1 MTLDVT
7 ISNTNSSAITLYRS
21 SQISDEFDSF
31 ISNLGKTLLNI
42 TTCDPHF
49 VILLSNFSAKSKS
62 WSVND
67 TTTEEGTILE
77 NLTSFYGVKQSISD
91 QHSTS
96 CINLIFVNQP
106 NLVIASVI
114 YLLLHQ
120 NCHQQVIF
128 CKLNLRIEF
137 PQPYASKP
145 WNYKNAQTD

>member
-1 MTLDVT
+1 M
-7 ISNTNSSAITLYRS
+7 
-21 SQISDEFDSF
+21 
-31 ISNLGKTLLNI
+31 
-42 TTCDPHF
+42 
-49 VILLSNFSAKSKS
+49 
-62 WSVND
+62 
-67 TTTEEGTILE
+67 
-77 NLTSFYGVKQSISD
+77 KQSISD

-137 PQPYASKP
+137 PQPYARKA
-145 WNYKNAQTD
+145 WNYKNAQIDLINCAIDQFDWVILILNKNINKHVIIFNRTILTISHNFISKKILRDGRGFPWMNHMMKYLIKKKNC

>member
-1 MTLDVT
+1 M
-7 ISNTNSSAITLYRS
+7 
-21 SQISDEFDSF
+21 
-31 ISNLGKTLLNI
+31 
-42 TTCDPHF
+42 
-49 VILLSNFSAKSKS
+49 
-62 WSVND
+62 
-67 TTTEEGTILE
+67 
-77 NLTSFYGVKQSISD
+77 KQSISD

-137 PQPYASKP
+137 PQPYVRKA
-145 WNYKNAQTD
+145 WNYKNAQTDLTNCAIDQFDWVILILNKNINKHVIIFNQTILTISHNFISKKILRGGRGSP